1 MKKLLE
7 KLQFDVL
14 EDKPI
19 KVLICITLPI
29 IIVNVISVFTAS
41 ITNSI
46 YSRYVGQVV
55 FTVTGLIS
63 TIVSAFASF
72 VNSTYSAAWIKTA
85 GSYSKENRGKAGNK
99 IYNSIYAIT
108 LVELVCGVVFILLAE
123 PIFALANIPT
133 EAKGDTMTYYIW
145 YIVSYIFVSVSGLF
159 ASVHNGVG
167 SAFNIFVINLITT
180 FVSTFSAFVLLG
192 VFNLGVTGYALLS
205 AFNSILSLIYCI
217 IIVARKGVGLKL
229 NKENL
234 KPDFKLIFSITR
246 YGLLIALQTLLCSVG
261 YFAVSI
267 QTNKYLSLDYI
278 AVTAVSLPIS
288 GPMGALSSAVSIFIP
303 QNFAAGKT
311 ERVRKF
317 LNMTLA
323 LNVGYG
329 AICAIIYWSLGRWY
343 YSTLFTDPNIVNLGA
358 QYWMWYGLG
367 FIFVAVLYVV
377 RVFYDC
383 IGMSNVALFSG
394 VSEMVGSFIC
404 AFWLIPTFG
413 NIGNTLMYPISWV
426 IAATYLLVSY
436 TLLKKKIYH
445 QCDMNR
451 LN

>member
-1 MKKLLE
+1 M
-7 KLQFDVL
+7 
-14 EDKPI
+14 
-19 KVLICITLPI
+19 
-29 IIVNVISVFTAS
+29 
-41 ITNSI
+41 
-46 YSRYVGQVV
+46 
-55 FTVTGLIS
+55 
-63 TIVSAFASF
+63 
-72 VNSTYSAAWIKTA
+72 
-85 GSYSKENRGKAGNK
+85 
-99 IYNSIYAIT
+99 
-108 LVELVCGVVFILLAE
+108 
-123 PIFALANIPT
+123 
-133 EAKGDTMTYYIW
+133 
-145 YIVSYIFVSVSGLF
+145 
-159 ASVHNGVG
+159 
-167 SAFNIFVINLITT
+167 
-180 FVSTFSAFVLLG
+180 LLG

-205 AFNSILSLIYCI
+205 AFNSLLSLIYCI

-329 AICAIIYWSLGRWY
+329 VICAIIYWSLGRWY

-367 FIFVAVLYVV
+367 FIFVAVLYIV

-394 VSEMVGSFIC
+394 VSEMIGSFIC

-413 NIGNTLMYPISWV
+413 NIGNTLMFPISWF
-426 IAATYLLVSY
+426 IAASYLLVSY
-436 TLLKKKIYH
+436 TLLKKRIYH